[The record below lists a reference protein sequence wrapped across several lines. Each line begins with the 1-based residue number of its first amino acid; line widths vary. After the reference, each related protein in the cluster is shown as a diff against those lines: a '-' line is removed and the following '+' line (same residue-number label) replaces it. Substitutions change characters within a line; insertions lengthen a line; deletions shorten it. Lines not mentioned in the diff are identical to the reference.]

1 VCRNRKHLQFERY
14 DVFVFLREL
23 AVCGSVMNHSQTEST
38 IKHNQISK
46 LKQVEVWL
54 IILKVIYIYSEWMFT
69 NSYAHYCW
77 KLIMLLLL
85 ILYEVELVYV
95 CFWILKLREK
105 KVVWSS
111 GVWTSQCFHSN
122 VSFLFLYIRSSW
134 KSRSIN
140 KKPSLLE

>member
-1 VCRNRKHLQFERY
+1 
-14 DVFVFLREL
+14 LREL

-105 KVVWSS
+105 KLCEVLES
-111 GVWTSQCFHSN
+111 GHHSA
-122 VSFLFLYIRSSW
+122 SIPMCRSCSCTYEVLG
-134 KSRSIN
+134 RVDQ
-140 KKPSLLE
+140 